1 MPDFH
6 RELLE
11 FRLAKPGEK
20 ESEITD
26 VVKPDLAVVCDPTR
40 YDDRCGKGAPD
51 FVIEVLSPS
60 TASRDHIR
68 KRRVYERHGV
78 REFWLV
84 DPVGRLVTVYRLVK
98 RSFGRVEILD
108 CESLSLKVA
117 AFPGLVIDFGRVFHP
132 ARSWCGKARP
142 FIAPPDDLFCST
154 MSMLRLFVVDLVS

>member
-60 TASRDHIR
+60 TASREHIR

-117 AFPGLVIDFGRVFHP
+117 AFPGLVIDFGKVFPPRPPVVREGP
-132 ARSWCGKARP
+132 AIYR
-142 FIAPPDDLFCST
+142 T
-154 MSMLRLFVVDLVS
+154 T